1 MSLIRWGVIG
11 ACGIAQRRTIPEG
24 IAVAKNAKLAAVY
37 DVSSAKSVAEKFG
50 VTCCETE
57 SELLDQDVEAIYI
70 ATPVYLHAEQIE
82 RAANAG
88 KHVLCEK
95 PLSLDVVEAE
105 RLAKLCAAKR
115 VRLGVGLMM
124 RFHACHIEAKS
135 IIDSGKLGKPVLARA
150 QLSCWYPPM
159 ANAWRQDPKLG
170 GGGALMDLGCHC
182 IDLLEMLFGP
192 IVRISCQIGN
202 SVQKYAVEDSAV
214 VSLTFANGALGIVD
228 CLFNVPDESSLN
240 RLELYGSEGSLLC
253 EGTIGQSSEGAI
265 VWRRRSA
272 AAGYDASQ
280 SRTEQ
285 TTSHFRPEPINT
297 YRAQIEAFSQ
307 SILDQKDP
315 PIDGAA
321 GIRIQRL
328 LEACYTSARTG
339 RVIDV

>member
-1 MSLIRWGVIG
+1 MKRIRWGVVG

-24 IAVAKNAKLAAVY
+24 IVVSRNAMLAAVF
-37 DVSSAKSVAEKFG
+37 DVSSARPVAEKFG
-50 VTCCETE
+50 VTCCDTE
-57 SELLDQDVEAIYI
+57 AELLAQDIDAVYI
-70 ATPVYLHAEQIE
+70 ATPVYLHAEQIA

-105 RLAKLCAAKR
+105 RLVKLCAANR

-124 RFHACHIEAKS
+124 RFHACHVEAKS
-135 IIDSGKLGKPVLARA
+135 IIDSGQLGKPVLARA
-150 QLSCWYPPM
+150 QLSCWYPPI

-182 IDLLEMLFGP
+182 IDLLEMFFGP
-192 IVRISCQIGN
+192 IASVRCQIGN
-202 SVQKYAVEDSAV
+202 VVQKYAVEDSAV
-214 VSLTFANGALGIVD
+214 VSLTFANGAMGIVD

-253 EGTIGQSSEGAI
+253 EGTIGQSGDGAI
-265 VWRRRSA
+265 AWRRRAA

-280 SRTEQ
+280 SRTDQ
-285 TTSHFRPEPINT
+285 TTSVLKPEPINT

-307 SILDQKDP
+307 SILDEKDP
-315 PIDGAA
+315 PIDGTA
-321 GIRIQRL
+321 GIRVQRL
-328 LEACYTSARTG
+328 LEACYASAKTG

>member
-1 MSLIRWGVIG
+1 MSRIRWGVIG

-24 IAVAKNAKLAAVY
+24 IVVANNAMLAAVF
-37 DVSSAKSVAEKFG
+37 DVSSAKSVADKFG
-50 VTCCETE
+50 VKCCETE
-57 SELLDQDVEAIYI
+57 AELLAQDIDAVYI

-105 RLAKLCAAKR
+105 RLVKLCAARK

-124 RFHACHIEAKS
+124 RFHACHVEAKS
-135 IIDSGKLGKPVLARA
+135 IVASGQLGMPVLARA

-170 GGGALMDLGCHC
+170 GGGALTDLGCHC
-182 IDLLEMLFGP
+182 IDLLEMLFGA
-192 IVRISCQIGN
+192 IVRVSCQTGN
-202 SVQKYAVEDSAV
+202 TVQKYAVEDSAV
-214 VSLTFANGALGIVD
+214 VSLTFANGAMGIVD

-253 EGTIGQSSEGAI
+253 EGTIGQSGEGTIA
-265 VWRRRSA
+265 WRRRAGS
-272 AAGYDASQ
+272 AGYDASQ
-280 SRTEQ
+280 SRTDQ
-285 TTSHFRPEPINT
+285 TTAILKPQPINT
-297 YRAQIEAFSQ
+297 YRAQIQAFSQ
-307 SILDQKDP
+307 SILDQKDA

-321 GIRIQRL
+321 GIRVQRL
-328 LEACYTSARTG
+328 LEACYASAKCG
-339 RVIDV
+339 RAMDV